1 VFSLVEPVTPNDN
14 RLAPIGTEDRVLEQI
29 NQAINSDRKK
39 TCDAANHSLTP
50 PDIDLTED
58 EEKHGK
64 LEAGGIEP
72 RTQELEVALK
82 QALTR
87 LGEKGLVS
95 CLVLLALHPC
105 LVRIVE
111 AWPRLSP
118 IQRRQVLSDVV
129 ASSDDIP
136 GKSVRDF

>member
-1 VFSLVEPVTPNDN
+1 
-14 RLAPIGTEDRVLEQI
+14 LAPNGAEDRILERI
-29 NQAINSDRKK
+29 IQAINSVRKN
-39 TCDAANHSLTP
+39 TCGTEKHSLTP

-87 LGEKGLVS
+87 LSEKGLVS

-118 IQRRQVLSDVV
+118 IQRMQILSDVV
-129 ASSDDIP
+129 ASSDDIR